1 MPAVWTTEQVTS
13 MAPDAASVAAGRKLA
28 DARQWQTLG
37 RTPELI
43 WGEIKGSGKN
53 PYQAIIELAGPTFKC
68 SCPSRK
74 FPCKHG
80 LGLAYVFAELP
91 KALREA
97 DPPEWVR
104 EWSERRAERAQ
115 KKAERTAKADAP
127 DDPQAA
133 AKKAAAQEKRVAAR
147 RDKVRVGA
155 DELERWLRDL
165 VRQGLAAFVDRPY
178 SFWDQMA
185 ARLIDA
191 QAPGLARWVRTLGEI
206 RYAGSDWQPQ
216 LLDHIARLHLLLSA
230 YQRLDSLDPDL
241 QAEVDALIGF
251 AQPKEVLLGQ
261 EGVRDTWLVLGSWSG
276 QEEQLRVR
284 RTWLHGAASDRRA
297 LLIDFAAGN
306 QTMPTLPSPGAHW
319 QAELVFYP
327 GTWPVRALLKA
338 EQGVVGTT
346 MGAADVANSTA
357 FGSIIDAQRAY
368 ADALTHN
375 PWIERYP
382 CALAAVTPQYV
393 ERQWFVRDSAGLHL
407 PIAERCKHAWSM
419 LSVSG
424 GSALA
429 LFGEWDGFEF
439 LPLTLFAAQNAVL
452 PLLDVA

>member
-1 MPAVWTTEQVTS
+1 MSGVWTSEQVTS

-28 DARQWQTLG
+28 DAKQWQTLG
-37 RTPELI
+37 RTSELV

-80 LGLAYVFAELP
+80 LGLAYVVAESP

-97 DPPEWVR
+97 EPPEWVR

-115 KKAERTAKADAP
+115 KKAERTAKTDVP

-133 AKKAAAQEKRVAAR
+133 EKKAAAQEKRVAAR
-147 RDKVRVGA
+147 RDKVRAGA
-155 DELERWLRDL
+155 DELERWLGDL
-165 VRQGLAAFVDRPY
+165 VRQGLAAFADRPY

-191 QAPGLARWVRTLGEI
+191 QAPGLARWVRMLGEI
-206 RYAGSDWQPQ
+206 RYAGGDWQSR

-230 YQRLDSLDPDL
+230 YQRLDTLHADL
-241 QAEVDALIGF
+241 QAEIDALIGF
-251 AQPKEVLLGQ
+251 AQPKEILLAQDGA
-261 EGVRDTWLVLGSWSG
+261 RDTWLVLGTWSG

-284 RTWLHGAASDRRA
+284 RTWLHGAVSGRHA
-297 LLIDFAAGN
+297 LVIDFAAGN
-306 QTMPTLPSPGAHW
+306 QTLPAQPPPGAHW
-319 QAELVFYP
+319 QVELVFYP
-327 GTWPVRALLKA
+327 GTWPVRALMKA
-338 EQGVVGTT
+338 ELGVVGAGT
-346 MGAADVANSTA
+346 AASTA
-357 FGSIIDAQRAY
+357 FGPITDAQRAY
-368 ADALTHN
+368 VDALMRN

-382 CALAAVTPQYV
+382 YALASVTPEYV
-393 ERQWFVRDSAGLHL
+393 EGRWYVRDEEGHRL
-407 PIAERCKHAWSM
+407 PIAARCKQTWSM

-424 GSALA
+424 GSALS

-439 LPLTLFAAQNAVL
+439 LPLTLFAAQDTVL
-452 PLLDVA
+452 PLLDAA